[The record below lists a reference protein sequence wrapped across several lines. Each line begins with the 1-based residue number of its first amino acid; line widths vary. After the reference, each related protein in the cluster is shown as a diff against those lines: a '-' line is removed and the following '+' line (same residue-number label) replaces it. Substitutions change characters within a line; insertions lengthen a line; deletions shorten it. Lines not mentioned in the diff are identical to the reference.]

1 MNKAF
6 ENLIAK
12 KEESNTSKKKL
23 SPFDYS
29 AKIYDIIESERELSN
44 LDNLIEELFSEADDS
59 TINFVGW
66 ILNHNLVYNQFM
78 RNSAEL
84 FFSVNAFMPGID
96 YIKFYI
102 LFAIKN
108 KIKFPKYMRWYKI
121 GIGNDPKKY
130 NDILKEDFNMND
142 EEIENFV
149 SYLTSIG
156 SSLREFCLNLQYI
169 EE

>member
-1 MNKAF
+1 
-6 ENLIAK
+6 
-12 KEESNTSKKKL
+12 
-23 SPFDYS
+23 
-29 AKIYDIIESERELSN
+29 
-44 LDNLIEELFSEADDS
+44 
-59 TINFVGW
+59 
-66 ILNHNLVYNQFM
+66 M